1 MTRHSA
7 TGRADLLR
15 ALAQGVEAPL
25 ALDAGESGW
34 FGYRQRPKR
43 VAPKPAA
50 ELHAQAVVQATATAA
65 PEVAGPDRR
74 QPLQM
79 ESIWAVVGRSSVST
93 EATDE
98 APGELAVQPITE
110 EEARGLDR
118 IVDYEDLIPWARLT
132 PVLRR
137 RLSQPRR
144 GGIDL
149 KRLCRQVAAQRPLKQ
164 LPRQVLSRWHPDI
177 VVALDFSPRL
187 WPYRWDMHRLC
198 EQLRRHC
205 GRTGLSLRLL
215 AHGPWGGW
223 TEWLTDEEADEADSI
238 EPQVWTQPPAGARL
252 LVVGDLGALSPDT
265 SLRDQWRDWVQQAQA
280 AGLRVEALLPLGA
293 DHLPAELAGLL
304 PVIRWSPDSHLR
316 PESGSQRAG
325 AESAD
330 DGGEEVNDSLHDLLA
345 QVASLRRV
353 DPPLLRALRRAL
365 PHQHGN
371 AGLEGAVWNHLDVE
385 AGLACAIEPA
395 KAQPWLERYAALPAA
410 TRQVL
415 QPLRRAHH
423 RHLRAALRDEEL
435 LLQAGNGAEELL
447 EPHEL
452 SVALD
457 RLDRMSRWAVGQPA
471 DQVPAGWQ
479 GFAEEAVRRV
489 DAKTAER
496 FPAFFTRLLAVD
508 IRARQGLSPNGDALP
523 LWANAGQLGFLL
535 ALSGTGKRDHWIVED
550 IPSRQILLQSRPP
563 TIGQRALGAHFEA
576 DRVVV
581 THVQTDRAMV
591 HTTRAGPA
599 VLCDSASAEALDLRA
614 EALRLQL
621 APVRRPFGIEGW
633 DLRFGQQG
641 SVPRVRI
648 PHLRKGEDELPDQ
661 WLYSPPSEVDP
672 DRRYHLIQGPFEDLR
687 DGPPGEVGYS
697 IDEFGVYVDLA
708 INGVTQ
714 RLRHLPP
721 GRFLMG
727 SPANEPGRFDDEG
740 PQHEVTLTRGFWLAD
755 TCCTQALWRA
765 VMGGK
770 NPSHFTGDPT
780 LPVDSV
786 SWDDVQTFLGRL
798 QEQLPPGVEAVLPTE
813 AQWEYACRADTQTP
827 YSVGDTLTPEQ
838 ANFGGNLG
846 KTVPVK
852 SLPVNPW
859 GLYEMHGNL
868 WEWCADAQR
877 SYSSEP
883 LEDPD
888 GGQGGVFRVLRG
900 GAWIGGATHARSA
913 HRRVYHRDI
922 RLQCIGFRFALRS
935 IEPSAGGGTGTGRAE
950 PARVLPQAEPGAG
963 VGPAEPGPRAEGLG
977 ARVAAAVGRFFKPTK

>member
-132 PVLRR
+132 PVLHR

-223 TEWLTDEEADEADSI
+223 TEWLTDEEADEADSM

-252 LVVGDLGALSPDT
+252 LVVGDLGALSPDA
-265 SLRDQWRDWVQQAQA
+265 SLRAQWRDWVQQAQA
-280 AGLRVEALLPLGA
+280 AGVRVEALLPLGA

-304 PVIRWSPDSHLR
+304 PTIRWSPDSHLR

-330 DGGEEVNDSLHDLLA
+330 DGSEEVNDSLHDLLA

-496 FPAFFTRLLAVD
+496 FPALFTRLLAFQV
-508 IRARQGLSPNGDALP
+508 RARGASANGDLPAWVGADSLVAL
-523 LWANAGQLGFLL
+523 LRRSEAERRQY
-535 ALSGTGKRDHWIVED
+535 WIVED
-550 IPSRQILLQSRPP
+550 TARRQILLQTRPP
-563 TIGQRALGAHFEA
+563 TLGQRALHAPFEA
-576 DRVVV
+576 DRVVA
-581 THVQTDRAMV
+581 TLTSSRRQLLLPSQTQVAPLC
-591 HTTRAGPA
+591 ACAEQEA
-599 VLCDSASAEALDLRA
+599 VELRA
-614 EALRLQL
+614 AGMRLVV
-621 APVRRPFGIEGW
+621 ARVRRPFGLAGWSVSPGGQTPRFWLPMLEGSEAEAPGNITFHPAEAQDPTAGYNLLTHDW
-633 DLRFGQQG
+633 LKWAG
-641 SVPRVRI
+641 
-648 PHLRKGEDELPDQ
+648 LKGDG
-661 WLYSPPSEVDP
+661 YGI
-672 DRRYHLIQGPFEDLR
+672 DRY
-687 DGPPGEVGYS
+687 
-697 IDEFGVYVDLA
+697 GVFVDLEVA
-708 INGVTQ
+708 GTPQ

-727 SPANEPGRFDDEG
+727 SPADELGRYSTEG

-755 TCCTQALWRA
+755 TCCTQALWLA

-770 NPSHFTGDPT
+770 NPSHFKDDPN

-786 SWDDVQTFLGRL
+786 SWDDVQSFLGRL
-798 QEQLPPGVEAVLPTE
+798 QRQLPAGVKAVLPTE
-813 AQWEYACRADTQTP
+813 AQWEYACRAGTQTP
-827 YSVGDTLTPEQ
+827 YSVGDTLTPGHT
-838 ANFGGNLG
+838 NFGNRQR
-846 KTVPVK
+846 KTIPVK
-852 SLPVNPW
+852 SLPANLW

-868 WEWCADAQR
+868 SEWCADARR
-877 SYSSEP
+877 SYGAEP
-883 LEDPD
+883 VEDPD
-888 GGQGGVFRVLRG
+888 GGQDGVFRMLRG
-900 GAWIGGATHARSA
+900 GSWGSGARYVRSGCRSES
-913 HRRVYHRDI
+913 RRSSGSRG
-922 RLQCIGFRFALRS
+922 RGFRFALRS
-935 IEPSAGGGTGTGRAE
+935 IEPGAGGGASGRAD
-950 PARVLPQAEPGAG
+950 
-963 VGPAEPGPRAEGLG
+963 PR
-977 ARVAAAVGRFFKPTK
+977 

>member
-43 VAPKPAA
+43 VVPKSVA
-50 ELHAQAVVQATATAA
+50 EPQVQPVVPATATAA
-65 PEVAGPDRR
+65 PEAAGPDRR

-79 ESIWAVVGRSSVST
+79 ESIWAVVERTSVSA

-98 APGELAVQPITE
+98 APGEVAVQPITE

-149 KRLCRQVAAQRPLKQ
+149 KRLCRQVANQRPLKQ

-223 TEWLTDEEADEADSI
+223 TEWLTDEEADLADSM
-238 EPQVWTQPPAGARL
+238 EPQVWAQPPAGARL
-252 LVVGDLGALSPDT
+252 LVVGDLGALSPDA
-265 SLRDQWRDWVQQAQA
+265 SLRAQWRDWVQQART
-280 AGLRVEALLPLGA
+280 AGVRVEALLPVGA
-293 DHLPAELAGLL
+293 DHLPAELASLL
-304 PVIRWSPDSHLR
+304 PTIRWSPDSHLR

-330 DGGEEVNDSLHDLLA
+330 DGSEELDDSLHELLA

-371 AGLEGAVWNHLDVE
+371 AGLEGAVWNHPDVE
-385 AGLACAIEPA
+385 AGLACAVQPE
-395 KAQPWLERYAALPAA
+395 KAQPWLDRYAALPA
-410 TRQVL
+410 TMRQVL

-457 RLDRMSRWAVGQPA
+457 RLDRMSRWALSQPA

-489 DAKTAER
+489 DARTAER
-496 FPAFFTRLLAVD
+496 FPALFTRLLAVD
-508 IRARQGLSPNGDALP
+508 IRARQGSSPSGDALP
-523 LWANAGQLGFLL
+523 PWANAAQLGPLL
-535 ALSGTGKRDHWIVED
+535 ARSGTGKRDHWIVED
-550 IPSRQILLQSRPP
+550 VRSRQILLQSRPP
-563 TIGQRALGAHFEA
+563 TLGQRALGAHFEA
-576 DRVVV
+576 DQVVV
-581 THVQTDRAMV
+581 TYAQRGRSAM
-591 HTTRAGPA
+591 HSTRAGA
-599 VLCDSASAEALDLRA
+599 VALCASSSAETLELRTEGVHLKIA
-614 EALRLQL
+614 T
-621 APVRRPFGIEGW
+621 VRRPFGIKGW
-633 DLRFGQQG
+633 ELSFGQLG
-641 SVPRVRI
+641 LEPRVWI
-648 PHLRKGEDELPDQ
+648 PTLNGSQIEWSGEVRFQ
-661 WLYSPPSEVDP
+661 ASQSEDA
-672 DRRYHLIQGPFEDLR
+672 RAAYHLATQDWMKWAGLK
-687 DGPPGEVGYS
+687 GKGYG
-697 IDEFGVYVDLA
+697 IDRFGVYVELG
-708 INGVTQ
+708 IGGTSQ
-714 RLRHLPP
+714 RFRYIPP
-721 GRFLMG
+721 GRFRMG
-727 SPANEPGRFDDEG
+727 SPADEPGRSNNEG
-740 PQHEVTLTRGFWLAD
+740 PQHEVNLTQGFWLAD
-755 TCCTQALWRA
+755 TCCTQFQWMSL
-765 VMGGK
+765 MGR
-770 NPSHFTGDPT
+770 NPSEFKNDTS

-786 SWDDVQTFLGRL
+786 SWDEVQDFLDRL
-798 QEQLPPGVEAVLPTE
+798 QRQLPPGVEAVLPTE
-813 AQWEYACRADTQTP
+813 AQWEYACRAGTVTP
-827 YSVGDTLTPEQ
+827 YNFGDAVTFQQ
-838 ANFGGNLG
+838 ANLDRNLD
-846 KTVPVK
+846 KTVRVK
-852 SLPVNPW
+852 SMPPNSW

-868 WEWCADAQR
+868 WEWCVDSQR
-877 SYSSEP
+877 SYGAEP
-883 LEDPD
+883 VEDPD
-888 GGQGGVFRVLRG
+888 VSLGGASRVARG
-900 GAWIGGATHARSA
+900 GSWFHTAERSRSA
-913 HRRVYHRDI
+913 ARLASSRGHRLAI
-922 RLQCIGFRFALRS
+922 FGFRFVLRAT
-935 IEPSAGGGTGTGRAE
+935 EPDARDGISGRAE
-950 PARVLPQAEPGAG
+950 PAKALPQEDP
-963 VGPAEPGPRAEGLG
+963 VPRG
-977 ARVAAAVGRFFKPTK
+977 KQS